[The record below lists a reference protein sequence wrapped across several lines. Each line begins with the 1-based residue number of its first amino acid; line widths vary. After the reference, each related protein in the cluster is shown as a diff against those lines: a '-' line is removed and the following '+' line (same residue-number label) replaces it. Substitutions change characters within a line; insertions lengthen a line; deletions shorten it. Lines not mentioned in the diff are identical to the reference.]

1 MKSGRDLVMVLMLI
15 GALGSASVMGQLA
28 PPPTGGGLSQGGGN
42 TGRPPDPLIINGRAA
57 EEMKPEEIREFLTM
71 KVREAWLEDGDVE
84 LLHVS
89 VGYPVVLRFNQTVQA
104 VSVGDPELFRVEKM
118 GRMVEVVAL
127 QPEGD
132 TPLRVFFAG
141 DKVYYF
147 HAFARATYLEGD
159 AIVTVNGGAD
169 GAFKPMFTSANGEGM
184 GVSEV
189 LRTVANYDI
198 LLQERAINP
207 RRVNRSEIFGLRSAQ
222 TGFTVYYR
230 YNVEGVTVY
239 TFRYD
244 NPFQVPRVLDRS
256 RLRFRIAN
264 LDFIP
269 DYVSLSRT
277 DVGPGGNTMGVA
289 LFWKAPFDLKAADK
303 EGVWMWKPRA
313 VQR

>member
-1 MKSGRDLVMVLMLI
+1 MKGRNVAAIVLFLC
-15 GALGSASVMGQLA
+15 GSVYSTEVMGQLP
-28 PPPTGGGLSQGGGN
+28 PPPTGGSSFQAGSSA
-42 TGRPPDPLIINGRAA
+42 GRPPDPLIINGRAA
-57 EEMKPEEIREFLTM
+57 EEMGPDEIREFLTM

-141 DKVYYF
+141 DRVYYF
-147 HAFARATYLEGD
+147 HAFARGTYLEGD
-159 AIVTVNGGAD
+159 AIVTVNGGVD
-169 GAFKPMFTSANGEGM
+169 GASKPTPTSAGGGGM
-184 GVSEV
+184 AVSDV

-198 LLQERAINP
+198 LLQERAISP
-207 RRVNRSEIFGLRSAQ
+207 RRVNRSEIFGARSVQ

-230 YNVEGVTVY
+230 YNVEGATVY

-244 NPFQVPRVLDRS
+244 NPYQVPRVLDRS
-256 RLRFRIAN
+256 RLRLRIAN
-264 LDFIP
+264 MDFIP
-269 DYVSLSRT
+269 DYTSLSST
-277 DVGPGGNTMGVA
+277 GVGPGGHSLGVA

-303 EGVWMWKPRA
+303 DGVWMWKPRA
-313 VQR
+313 SR